1 MISVVPFYLLLLLFC
16 FVVSVFLNKLSHAS
30 KKKKP
35 EVEIYGFFGKSVM
48 LDNFL
53 VGQTCEDVI
62 S

>member
-30 KKKKP
+30 KKKP